1 MRKILVLAL
10 SVLSL
15 VNNKAICHGIYG
27 TEYKLNE
34 KKHVWEHYGVK
45 VNKDTNFVELGD
57 IIDFE
62 IRGKEKGKLEVFS
75 RLVDD
80 KNGLI
85 IQGYD
90 LTNKSNREFK
100 FPYK

>member
-1 MRKILVLAL
+1 MRKILILAL
-10 SVLSL
+10 SIWMLI
-15 VNNKAICHGIYG
+15 NNKVICHGIYG

-34 KKHVWEHYGVK
+34 KTHNREHYGVK
-45 VNKDTNFVELGD
+45 VNKDTNFVELGE

-62 IRGKEKGKLEVFS
+62 VRGKGKGKLEVFS

-90 LTNKSNREFK
+90 LTNKINREFR

>member
-1 MRKILVLAL
+1 MRKGLI
-10 SVLSL
+10 LSL
-15 VNNKAICHGIYG
+15 ILLSSVNNKLLCYGMYG
-27 TEYKLNE
+27 TEYIFNG
-34 KKHVWEHYGVK
+34 KKHNWEHYGVK
-45 VNKDTNFVELGD
+45 VNKDTNFVELGEV
-57 IIDFE
+57 IDFE
-62 IRGKEKGKLEVFS
+62 VRGKNKGKLEVFS

-90 LTNKSNREFK
+90 LTNKVNREFR